1 MKKMDDSWI
10 SFLTARV
17 IPNPFIKGI
26 AEGFANQRL
35 LVVPEHRIAEVS
47 ALPVLRDLRVTHL
60 GQFADAANHH
70 VTRNHGTT
78 DYVLIYCLAGR
89 GGGEI
94 AGEPFTL
101 NAGELVVLPPKTAHS
116 YYADEEA
123 PWTIFWFHFTGERA
137 ADYVAALNISEG
149 EHVLQAPSTSELQRA
164 FEGTYRH
171 ALDGFSDAGLLGIST
186 GFARMIGL
194 FRRYARSRNN
204 RARQA
209 EDRILGVIVALQD
222 DLSAK
227 WTVDAMAKLAGMSSA
242 HFSQRFKAQ
251 TREAPLAYL
260 IHQRMQRAAAL
271 MQLGGT
277 TMSEIASR
285 VGYDDPYYFSR
296 LFKSVFGTSPR
307 HYSVRL
313 RGRS

>member
-1 MKKMDDSWI
+1 VSVTNNP
-10 SFLTARV
+10 LTA
-17 IPNPFIKGI
+17 GI

-35 LVVPEHRIAEVS
+35 LVVPEHRVAEIS
-47 ALPVLRDLRVTHL
+47 TLPVLRDLRVTHL

-70 VTRNHGTT
+70 VIRKHGTP

-101 NAGELVVLPPKTAHS
+101 QAGELVVLPPQTAHS
-116 YYADEEA
+116 YFADQSA

-137 ADYVAALNISEG
+137 ADYVAALSIPEG
-149 EHVLQAPSTSELQRA
+149 EHVLQTPSTNELQRA

-209 EDRILGVIVALQD
+209 EDRILSVIVTLQD
-222 DLSAK
+222 DLSEK
-227 WTVDAMAKLAGMSSA
+227 WTIQAMAQLAGMSSA

-251 TREAPLAYL
+251 TGEAPLAYL

-271 MQLGGT
+271 MQLGGST
-277 TMSEIASR
+277 ISEIAAR
-285 VGYDDPYYFSR
+285 VGYEDPYYFSR
-296 LFKSVFGTSPR
+296 LFKSVFGASPR
-307 HYSVRL
+307 TYSNRL
-313 RGRS
+313 RGERE

>member
-1 MKKMDDSWI
+1 VTEDH
-10 SFLTARV
+10 LTE
-17 IPNPFIKGI
+17 GI

-35 LVVPEHRIAEVS
+35 LVVPEHRVKEV
-47 ALPVLRDLRVTHL
+47 AKLPVLRDLLVTHL

-70 VTRNHGTT
+70 VVRNHGT
-78 DYVLIYCLAGR
+78 DEYVLIYCLAGR

-94 AGEPFTL
+94 AGDSFTL
-101 NAGELVVLPPKTAHS
+101 EAGDLVVLPPKIGHRYFAHP
-116 YYADEEA
+116 DA

-137 ADYVAALNISEG
+137 ADYVAALGIPEG
-149 EHVLQAPSTSELQRA
+149 EHILHTPSTDELQRA

-209 EDRILGVIVALQD
+209 EDRVLRVIVALQD
-222 DLSAK
+222 ALPRR
-227 WTVDAMAKLAGMSSA
+227 WTIEGMAKLAGMSPA
-242 HFSQRFKAQ
+242 HFSQCFKAQ
-251 TREAPLAYL
+251 TGEAPMAYI

-271 MQLGGT
+271 MQRADATIG
-277 TMSEIASR
+277 EIAAL
-285 VGYDDPYYFSR
+285 VGYEDPYYFSR

-307 HYSVRL
+307 HYRDRL
-313 RGRS
+313 RGGRK